1 MLSRSKALIYKRVL
15 LFSLLPFSFIS
26 LMFLLLQ
33 KPISIDLSD
42 NNQTEVASLK
52 SSWENGEVIAV
63 IHHLESCEGE
73 DVQCWNTENKN
84 GISKSSLGTGYAL
97 AEDLQILGLH
107 KADIYYSPQQR
118 TDETSR
124 VLFGY
129 EGVVDESLAQCNV
142 DDQLLNVVME
152 NKQAERN
159 LIFVVY
165 GDCITEFQKSLGAT
179 RDIPN
184 YATTLFAINRSGGS
198 KPRLVGFVN
207 AEDWQS
213 TFGW

>member
-1 MLSRSKALIYKRVL
+1 MALGSKALIYKRVL
-15 LFSLLPFSFIS
+15 LFSLLPLSFIS
-26 LMFLLLQ
+26 LMYLLLQ
-33 KPISIDLSD
+33 QPVMIDLSD
-42 NNQTEVASLK
+42 NNQAEVASLK

-63 IHHLESCEGE
+63 IHHLESCDGV

-84 GISKSSLGTGYAL
+84 GITKRSLGTGFAL

-118 TDETSR
+118 TEETSQ

-129 EGVVDESLAQCNV
+129 EGVADESLAKCNA
-142 DDQLLNVVME
+142 DNPLLNATMK
-152 NKQAERN
+152 NKRAETN
-159 LIFVVY
+159 LIFVVD
-165 GDCITEFQKSLGAT
+165 GDCIAEFQKSLGST
-179 RDIPN
+179 RDTRDN
-184 YATTLFAINRSGGS
+184 ATVLFAINRSLGS
-198 KPRLVGFVN
+198 KPRLLGFVN

>member
-1 MLSRSKALIYKRVL
+1 MASRSKALIYKRVL

-33 KPISIDLSD
+33 KPVSIDLSD

-63 IHHLESCEGE
+63 IHHLESCEGK
-73 DVQCWNTENKN
+73 DVQCWHTEN
-84 GISKSSLGTGYAL
+84 GITKQSLGVGYAL

-118 TDETSR
+118 SEETSR
-124 VLFGY
+124 VLFAH
-129 EGVVDESLAQCNV
+129 EAVADESLAQCNV
-142 DDQLLNVVME
+142 DDQLLNAVME

-184 YATTLFAINRSGGS
+184 YATTLFAINRSVGS

>member
-1 MLSRSKALIYKRVL
+1 MASRSKALIYKRVL

-33 KPISIDLSD
+33 QPVLTDLSD
-42 NNQTEVASLK
+42 NNQAEVTSLI
-52 SSWENGEVIAV
+52 SSWENGEVIAI
-63 IHHLESCEGE
+63 IHHLESCEGG
-73 DVQCWNTENKN
+73 DIQCWNTQD
-84 GISKSSLGTGYAL
+84 GITKQSLGVGYAL

-118 TDETSR
+118 TEETSR
-124 VLFGY
+124 VLFAH
-129 EGVVDESLAQCNV
+129 EGVADESLAQCSA
-142 DDQLLNVVME
+142 DKQLLNAAME
-152 NKQAERN
+152 YKRAERN

-165 GDCITEFQKSLGAT
+165 GDCITEFQKNLGAP
-179 RDIPN
+179 RDTPD
-184 YATTLFAINRSGGS
+184 YATTLFAVNRSLGS

>member
-1 MLSRSKALIYKRVL
+1 MLSRSKALIYRRVL
-15 LFSLLPFSFIS
+15 LFSLLPLTFIS

-33 KPISIDLSD
+33 KPVSIDLSD
-42 NNQTEVASLK
+42 NNPAEVASLK

-63 IHHLESCEGE
+63 IHHLESCEGD

-84 GISKSSLGTGYAL
+84 GISKRSLGTGYAL
-97 AEDLQILGLH
+97 AEDLQILGLD

-129 EGVVDESLAQCNV
+129 EAVANESLTRCNV
-142 DDQLLNVVME
+142 DDQLLSVAME
-152 NKQAERN
+152 NKHAERN
-159 LIFVVY
+159 LIFVVN
-165 GDCITEFQKSLGAT
+165 GDCITEFQQSLGST

-184 YATTLFAINRSGGS
+184 YATILFAIHRSS
-198 KPRLVGFVN
+198 SSQPRLLGYVN